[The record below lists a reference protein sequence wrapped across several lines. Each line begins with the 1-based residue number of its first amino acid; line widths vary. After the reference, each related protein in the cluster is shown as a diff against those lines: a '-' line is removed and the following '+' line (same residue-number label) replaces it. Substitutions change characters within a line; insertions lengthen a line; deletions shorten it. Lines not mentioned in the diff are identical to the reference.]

1 MCRMLRCLKGTKRQG
16 WFLASALL
24 SAIVVLGCGSAG
36 GASTDGPTSGDPKQ
50 TLIEQDCIDQ
60 WNSSDNASL
69 RRQTAPPDGP
79 AKALGVE
86 LSGDYV
92 VYVGI
97 TQPIGSAAGQPPPTS
112 CYIYFRFPKGDGNE
126 AALISIPAPTPPGSY
141 VLPGASVSYGINTD
155 VTGSTTATQTVD
167 GMLSISP

>member
-1 MCRMLRCLKGTKRQG
+1 
-16 WFLASALL
+16 
-24 SAIVVLGCGSAG
+24 VV
-36 GASTDGPTSGDPKQ
+36 GAATNGPASGDRTP

-60 WNSSDNASL
+60 WNSAANADL

-86 LSGDYV
+86 LRGGYV

-97 TQPIGSAAGQPPPTS
+97 TQPIGAAAGQPPPTS
-112 CYIYFRFPKGDGNE
+112 CYIYFRFPKGDGNR
-126 AALISIPAPTPPGSY
+126 AAMISIPAPTPPGRY
-141 VLPGASVSYGINTD
+141 VLPEADVSYGINTD
-155 VTGSTTATQTVD
+155 ITGSTTAAQSAG